1 MTAHPRSVVLG
12 VGMVLLGLAFVL
24 VAIAMILPVA
34 VNLPDSWFGAML
46 AFVVLALGVGCMYF
60 GGQRLWMTPK

>member
-1 MTAHPRSVVLG
+1 
-12 VGMVLLGLAFVL
+12 MVLLGLAFVL